1 MEPKKSKKVVL
12 ILILLLLVVLIIS
25 AGAYAYIA
33 TDIFKTPEELFAKY
47 LVNNYEQLK
56 GYNFKP
62 FNEVAK
68 KMEKE
73 ASETELAMNIKD
85 DTLGDI
91 TANLSIKSD
100 VPNENNNVNFLIEKG
115 GKYYFG
121 FDIVL
126 SKTAFGLKLEE
137 LYDKYIAIENRD
149 LKDLASNV
157 GLPRET
163 VNQIPDKIE
172 EIETFSEEDL
182 QKIEN
187 LKTKYTQKISE
198 GIDKT
203 GYSVEKRVQVDVNG
217 EDVTAN
223 KYTLKVKSKEF
234 LTLLSNTLK
243 ELLEDPEF
251 LELYS
256 GETSQ
261 LKQLKSK
268 NKELLNQIK
277 RIDEDDELVIS
288 VYESKGK
295 TVKTELVASNQ
306 NKLEFIINKN
316 EIIINVLDD
325 GDLAKVKITN
335 TFEGNSGDLIIE
347 ISDEVNSDNNGKII
361 IESIKDGDNINSK
374 ILVESESLEDMQDA
388 YECELNFRFGSSVS
402 FDELTS
408 GNSVVI
414 NDYAQEQFQ
423 SLLMEIMQNVYT
435 NVAKNP
441 DTLLGS
447 YLGELMSGATTNLP
461 TMEDN
466 LDSYT
471 SLNGDDNNLD
481 SFSNYNDSFNPSDNE
496 DDNTFTSSL
505 QGNDGFEY

>member
-1 MEPKKSKKVVL
+1 M
-12 ILILLLLVVLIIS
+12 
-25 AGAYAYIA
+25 
-33 TDIFKTPEELFAKY
+33 
-47 LVNNYEQLK
+47 
-56 GYNFKP
+56 
-62 FNEVAK
+62 
-68 KMEKE
+68 
-73 ASETELAMNIKD
+73 
-85 DTLGDI
+85 
-91 TANLSIKSD
+91 
-100 VPNENNNVNFLIEKG
+100 
-115 GKYYFG
+115 
-121 FDIVL
+121 
-126 SKTAFGLKLEE
+126 
-137 LYDKYIAIENRD
+137 
-149 LKDLASNV
+149 
-157 GLPRET
+157 
-163 VNQIPDKIE
+163 
-172 EIETFSEEDL
+172 
-182 QKIEN
+182 
-187 LKTKYTQKISE
+187 
-198 GIDKT
+198 
-203 GYSVEKRVQVDVNG
+203 
-217 EDVTAN
+217 
-223 KYTLKVKSKEF
+223 
-234 LTLLSNTLK
+234 
-243 ELLEDPEF
+243 
-251 LELYS
+251 
-256 GETSQ
+256 
-261 LKQLKSK
+261 
-268 NKELLNQIK
+268 LNQIK